1 MSLKFILICAGSW
14 MLVSCNS
21 ESNSNSASA
30 DASGV
35 YVREYSIEITNP
47 NTGNK
52 IGMRQIRDSIF
63 VERADD
69 EYKVTNR
76 KWRMNDYDQDGW
88 VSMEH
93 ADERPMPTFYAS
105 YDEGSLQL
113 NPKNQSISGSIFLD
127 QGNGKI
133 FMNKSRNAEYLRVKY

>member
-1 MSLKFILICAGSW
+1 

-35 YVREYSIEITNP
+35 YVREYAIEVTNP
-47 NTGNK
+47 NSGVK

-63 VERADD
+63 VYRQGD
-69 EYKVTNR
+69 EYKIENH
-76 KWRMNDYDQDGW
+76 KWRLNDYDQEGW

-93 ADERPMPTFYAS
+93 ADDRSLPTFLAS
-105 YDEGSLQL
+105 YDEVSLQL
-113 NPKNQSISGSIFLD
+113 HPKDQNVSHPIFLD
-127 QGNGKI
+127 QENGKM
-133 FMNKSRNAEYLRVKY
+133 FMNKSKDIEYLRVK